1 MGSLSQTLLIHRI
14 ARKESGPF
22 FSLYHPYPLTNSGI
36 HLQSCIRYPLTN
48 IQIFICSITFDII
61 DSLLCLIAVHIVT
74 ILLLS
79 RIVLLLEITI
89 SMNLK
94 FILYACWFY
103 VRSNDRNV
111 PYRQALDWDSHRLSF
126 YYYKSNDRDSHWKW
140 LEEAIRSS
148 H

>member
-1 MGSLSQTLLIHRI
+1 MYFVAWLFFFYQKTSSLQDYNIKPKWGQDAKTLKWFILFFYMGFLSQTLLIHRI

-94 FILYACWFY
+94 FILYAC
-103 VRSNDRNV
+103 
-111 PYRQALDWDSHRLSF
+111 
-126 YYYKSNDRDSHWKW
+126 
-140 LEEAIRSS
+140 
-148 H
+148 